1 MRGCFSNIVA
11 FTSILLNLP
20 ALIKNMNNRFKNAVY
35 ALILLAS
42 ILTVYFVRRS
52 TTEPQLVIGGRTMGT
67 TYHIIYFDKKERDF
81 SGDVDS
87 LLKVFNES
95 LNTYLPDSEITSF
108 NTGHSLRFGLP
119 FFQPVLQR
127 SSEITA
133 ASHGAFDPTV
143 MPLVNAWGFGPAE
156 AMDPD
161 SSQVDSV
168 LQFVGF
174 EKIMFNTD
182 SVWRSDQRVQL
193 DFSAI
198 AKGYGV
204 DVVAAFLK
212 ENGIDNLFVEIGGE
226 VVTAGTNINEKRPWQ
241 VGILHPNSTQ
251 DDQRFIAFAELK
263 DKALAT
269 SGNYFNYRMEDGRKY
284 SHTIDPDT
292 GYPVQREILS
302 ASVIAEDC
310 MTADAWA
317 TAFMVMGH
325 ERAIALL
332 DSLEGV
338 EAFITY
344 SKSDGSIGTFTS
356 QEIGPVI
363 TLND

>member
-1 MRGCFSNIVA
+1 MA
-11 FTSILLNLP
+11 
-20 ALIKNMNNRFKNAVY
+20 ALIWNMNNRLKNAVY
-35 ALILLAS
+35 SLILLAS
-42 ILTVYFVRRS
+42 LLTVYFVRRS
-52 TTEPQLVIGGRTMGT
+52 KTEPKLVIGGRTMGT

-81 SGDVDS
+81 TASIDS
-87 LLKVFNES
+87 LLAVFNES

-108 NTGHSLRFGLP
+108 NTGHSLRFVLP
-119 FFQPVLQR
+119 YFLPVLRR

-161 SSQVDSV
+161 SIRIDSI
-168 LQFVGF
+168 LQFVGI
-174 EKIMFNTD
+174 EKIMFNND
-182 SVWRSDQRVQL
+182 SVWRSDRRVQL

-212 ENGIDNLFVEIGGE
+212 ANGIDNLFVEIGGE
-226 VVTAGTNINEKRPWQ
+226 VVTAGRNINEKRSWQ
-241 VGILHPNSTQ
+241 VGILHPNSTL
-251 DDQRFIAFAELK
+251 DDQRFIAFAELT

-269 SGNYFNYRMEDGRKY
+269 SGNYFNYRVEDGRKY
-284 SHTIDPDT
+284 SHTIDPET

-302 ASVIAEDC
+302 ASVFAEDC

-317 TAFMVMGH
+317 TSFMVMGH

-338 EAFITY
+338 EAFMTY
-344 SKSDGSIGTFTS
+344 SNRDGSIGTFATPAIES
-356 QEIGPVI
+356 AI

>member
-1 MRGCFSNIVA
+1 
-11 FTSILLNLP
+11 
-20 ALIKNMNNRFKNAVY
+20 MNNRLKNAVY
-35 ALILLAS
+35 SLLLLAS
-42 ILTVYFVRRS
+42 LLVVYFVRRS
-52 TTEPQLVIGGRTMGT
+52 KAEPQLVISGRTMGT

-81 SGDVDS
+81 TGAVDS
-87 LLKVFNES
+87 LLTVFNQS

-108 NTGHSLRFGLP
+108 NTGHSLRFELP
-119 FFQPVLQR
+119 YFLPVLR
-127 SSEITA
+127 RAAEIA
-133 ASHGAFDPTV
+133 DASRGAFDPTV

-156 AMDPD
+156 GMRPD
-161 SSQVDSV
+161 SAQIDSI
-168 LQFVGF
+168 LQFVGMD
-174 EKIMFNTD
+174 KVMFDND
-182 SVWRSDQRVQL
+182 SVWRSDRRIQL

-204 DVVAAFLK
+204 DVVAGFLK
-212 ENGIDNLFVEIGGE
+212 ENGIRNLFVEIGGE
-226 VVTAGTNINEKRPWQ
+226 VVTAGSHINEDRPWQ

-251 DDQRFIAFAELK
+251 DDQRFIAFAEIK

-269 SGNYFNYRMEDGRKY
+269 SGNYFNYRMEDGKKY
-284 SHTIDPDT
+284 SHTIDPET

-302 ASVIAEDC
+302 ASVFAEDC

-332 DSLEGV
+332 DVLEGV

-344 SKSDGSIGTFTS
+344 SNSDGTIGTFTS
-356 QEIGPVI
+356 KEIESAI